1 MSLRNLLAI
10 QRLQVHTADAEAVRK
25 LFAAAGRNLADAR
38 VTAIGADNRFDA
50 AYKCVMQCAM
60 LGLWAHGY
68 RTSSNQPGHH
78 QTAIQCLPL
87 TLGVPA
93 ATVVVLDGL
102 RKLGNVND
110 YVGDP
115 IPAAALATCIEE
127 AGALLGLTGRWLREH
142 RPGLVA

>member
-10 QRLQVHTADAEAVRK
+10 RRLQEHTADAESVRK
-25 LFAAAGRNLADAR
+25 LLAAAGRNLADAQ

-68 RTSSNQPGHH
+68 RTSANQPGHH

-93 ATVVVLDGL
+93 ATVIVLDGL
-102 RKLGNVND
+102 RKLRNIND
-110 YVGDP
+110 YAGDP
-115 IPAAALATCIEE
+115 IPSAALAACIEE
-127 AGALLGLTGRWLREH
+127 AEALLMLTRRWLNEH
-142 RPGLVA
+142 RPALLR

>member
-10 QRLQVHTADAEAVRK
+10 QRLQEYTADPEAVRK
-25 LFAAAGRNLADAR
+25 LFAAADRSLSDAR
-38 VTAIGADNRFDA
+38 VTAIGADSRFDA

-68 RTSSNQPGHH
+68 RTSANQPGHH
-78 QTAIQCLPL
+78 QTAVQSLPL
-87 TLGVPA
+87 TLGVPT

-102 RKLGNVND
+102 RKLRNVND

-127 AGALLGLTGRWLREH
+127 AEALLELTGLWLRAC
-142 RPGLVA
+142 RPELLG